1 MGENRMATNAY
12 PTLSRPLDDARL
24 RVVSFGAGVQSTT
37 MLLMAAE
44 GLIGPMPDLAIF
56 ADTGDEP
63 RRVHDHLALVQSMS
77 LPFPIEIVRARGQLG
92 IRDQVLA
99 WTRGETKNA
108 NGRPPLFIDTP
119 GKRVAM
125 TKRQCTQDWKIIPIE
140 RRIREL
146 AGIRPR
152 AHGPKVPVVEQW
164 IGISTDESYRM
175 KPARTRWI
183 YKRHPL
189 IELDMNRRA
198 CIAFCE
204 ARGIKPPKSACRI
217 CTFHDDAQWLD
228 LKQSP
233 DDFEMAC
240 EVDEALRSGHSTLRG
255 TPYLHR
261 SCKPLREVDFTA
273 SRPDPVAWLGECEGM
288 CGI

>member
-1 MGENRMATNAY
+1 MIPVANRW
-12 PTLSRPLDDARL
+12 PTLSAPLFDAKL

-63 RRVHDHLALVQSMS
+63 RKVQDHLALVQSMG
-77 LPFPIEIVRARGQLG
+77 LPFPIEIVRAKGQMG
-92 IRDQVLA
+92 IRDQLLA
-99 WTRGETKNA
+99 WTRGETKHA

-119 GKRVAM
+119 GQRVGM
-125 TKRQCTQDWKIIPIE
+125 TKRQCTQDWKIVPIE

-146 AGIRPR
+146 IGLKPR
-152 AHGPKVPVVEQW
+152 AHGPKGPIVEQW

-189 IELDMNRRA
+189 IEADMSRRA
-198 CIAFCE
+198 CIAFCKS
-204 ARGIKPPKSACRI
+204 RGVKPPKSACRM
-217 CTFHDDAQWLD
+217 CTFHDDLQWLD
-228 LKQSP
+228 LRENAP
-233 DDFEMAC
+233 LDFEAAC

-273 SRPDPVAWLGECEGM
+273 SQPDPVAWLGECEGM
-288 CGI
+288 CGV